1 MERKKS
7 RVKDNVGSYNESC
20 DKKSAGTR
28 GYAAHFMLQKCP
40 KSLKENLEKKKTVVF
55 RKRFSA
61 KTTVFSVFKSV
72 NLVSKSDDALTARR
86 RRALV

>member
-1 MERKKS
+1 MERKK
-7 RVKDNVGSYNESC
+7 RKIKDNVGSYNESC
-20 DKKSAGTR
+20 DKESASTKV
-28 GYAAHFMLQKCP
+28 YAAHFVLQKCP

-55 RKRFSA
+55 RKRVSA

-72 NLVSKSDDALTARR
+72 NLVGKSDDTLTARR

>member
-20 DKKSAGTR
+20 DKESASTKV
-28 GYAAHFMLQKCP
+28 YAAHFVLQKCP

-55 RKRFSA
+55 RKRVSA
-61 KTTVFSVFKSV
+61 KTTVFFG
-72 NLVSKSDDALTARR
+72 L
-86 RRALV
+86 